1 MTITL
6 TAPQARIAGPAARQ
20 SSVAGDLPLAELVG
34 AALKVPVVAGGTTRY
49 VNLDYAASAPAL
61 RAVADRAAEL
71 LPLYSSVHRG
81 AGYASVVCTSAYE
94 AARGEIASFVGARDG
109 DVVVIT
115 RNTTDALNLL
125 ATAVDGPVV
134 YLDIEHHANLLPWQ
148 ARQGRVVPARA
159 TLGETI
165 AVIRAELACRP
176 AAVLAVTGASNVT
189 GECLPLAELAQVA
202 HRYGA
207 RIAVDG
213 AQLVPHRRIDM
224 AAAGLDYLAFSGH
237 KIYAPFGAG
246 VLVGR
251 RDWLDAAPPY
261 LAGGGAVREVRLA
274 GTDWAG
280 LACPARGRHA
290 ERRRR
295 CHAGC
300 RLPAGGFA
308 ARRRG
313 GGARRC
319 AAAPPQRRPGGDR
332 RRAPAAAVA
341 GRGRPDRR
349 RQLHR
354 RRLAR
359 SAGRAIPVR

>member
-61 RAVADRAAEL
+61 RAVAGRAAEL

-165 AVIRAELACRP
+165 AAIRAELACRP

-207 RIAVDG
+207 RIAVDDMDGDGNADIIG
-213 AQLVPHRRIDM
+213 ASTWPRPAWTISR
-224 AAAGLDYLAFSGH
+224 S
-237 KIYAPFGAG
+237 P
-246 VLVGR
+246 
-251 RDWLDAAPPY
+251 
-261 LAGGGAVREVRLA
+261 
-274 GTDWAG
+274 GTRST
-280 LACPARGRHA
+280 LRSEPACW
-290 ERRRR
+290 
-295 CHAGC
+295 
-300 RLPAGGFA
+300 
-308 ARRRG
+308 
-313 GGARRC
+313 
-319 AAAPPQRRPGGDR
+319 
-332 RRAPAAAVA
+332 
-341 GRGRPDRR
+341 
-349 RQLHR
+349 
-354 RRLAR
+354 
-359 SAGRAIPVR
+359 SAGRTGLTRRRPIWPEAELSARCGSPGRTGPARLPGTRPARRTSSALSPWLPPAGR

>member
-1 MTITL
+1 MTTL
-6 TAPQARIAGPAARQ
+6 TAPQARSAGPAAPQ
-20 SSVAGDLPLAELVG
+20 SSVAGGRPLAELVG

-81 AGYASVVCTSAYE
+81 AGYASAVCTSAYE
-94 AARGEIASFVGARDG
+94 SARGEIASFVGARDG

-148 ARQGRVVPARA
+148 ARQGRVVPAGAR
-159 TLGETI
+159 LGETI
-165 AVIRAELACRP
+165 AAIRAELTCRP

-189 GECLPLAELAQVA
+189 GECLPLAELAQIA

-261 LAGGGAVREVRLA
+261 LAGGGAVRQVRLA

-280 LACPARGRHA
+280 SPARHA
-290 ERRRR
+290 EHHRR
-295 CHAGC
+295 CRAGR

-313 GGARRC
+313 GGTRGC

-332 RRAPAAAVA
+332 RRAHAAAVA
-341 GRGRPDRR
+341 GGGRPDRR
-349 RQLHR
+349 RELHR

>member
-1 MTITL
+1 MTTL
-6 TAPQARIAGPAARQ
+6 TAPQARIAGPAALQ
-20 SSVAGDLPLAELVG
+20 SPVAGGRPLAELVG
-34 AALKVPVVAGGTTRY
+34 AALQVPVVAGGTTRY

-81 AGYASVVCTSAYE
+81 AGYASAVCTSAYE
-94 AARGEIASFVGARDG
+94 SARGEIASFAGARDG
-109 DVVVIT
+109 NVVVIT

-159 TLGETI
+159 RLGETI
-165 AVIRAELACRP
+165 AAIRAELACRP
-176 AAVLAVTGASNVT
+176 AALLAVTGASNVT
-189 GECLPLAELAQVA
+189 GECLPLAELAQIA

-237 KIYAPFGAG
+237 KLYAPFGAG

-251 RDWLDAAPPY
+251 PDWLDAAPPY
-261 LAGGGAVREVRLA
+261 LAGGGAVRQVRLT
-274 GTDWAG
+274 GTDWASS
-280 LACPARGRHA
+280 PARHEAGTPNVVGAVALAAACRHVA
-290 ERRRR
+290 S
-295 CHAGC
+295 
-300 RLPAGGFA
+300 LPAGAVA
-308 ARRRG
+308 AHEGALLRRLSG
-313 GGARRC
+313 
-319 AAAPPQRRPGGDR
+319 RPGGDR
-332 RRAPAAAVA
+332 RRAHAAAVA
-341 GRGRPDRR
+341 GCGRPDRR
-349 RQLHR
+349 RELHR